1 MRGTIML
8 RTGPIAVDD
17 TLLTWEK
24 TLSRDHC
31 DRTVAASTSRTGI
44 GGTTVVRTVLE
55 FGANIVLAATPDGE
69 EVKQKENLIHR
80 WRRQRRAVCPEPRAS
95 GTT

>member
-24 TLSRDHC
+24 TLSRDH
-31 DRTVAASTSRTGI
+31 
-44 GGTTVVRTVLE
+44 
-55 FGANIVLAATPDGE
+55 
-69 EVKQKENLIHR
+69 
-80 WRRQRRAVCPEPRAS
+80 
-95 GTT
+95 